1 MNLKSAISIQQNPR
15 WPGMFRHFQEVYF
28 DSSEDSDCEDGRGPK
43 RKHVRIENT
52 DASMP
57 NETISES
64 ENMEVGS
71 KRISLSKHLFLYYT
85 LIPILFIS

>member
-1 MNLKSAISIQQNPR
+1 MNLNAAIKTLPNPR
-15 WPGMFRHFQEVYF
+15 VPGMFRHFQTVFF

-57 NETISES
+57 NETLTES
-64 ENMEVGS
+64 ENMEV
-71 KRISLSKHLFLYYT
+71 IFETYLLAIKHLL
-85 LIPILFIS
+85 